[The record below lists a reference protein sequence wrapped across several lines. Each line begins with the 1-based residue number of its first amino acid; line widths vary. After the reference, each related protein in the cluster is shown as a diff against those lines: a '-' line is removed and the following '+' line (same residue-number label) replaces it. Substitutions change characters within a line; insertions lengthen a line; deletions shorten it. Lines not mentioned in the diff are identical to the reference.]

1 MSVDWKVAR
10 SVAAGL
16 ILAGLLVGVV
26 GLIVRKV

>member
-16 ILAGLLVGVV
+16 ILAGLLVGVA

>member
-1 MSVDWKVAR
+1 VSVDWKVAR

-16 ILAGLLVGVV
+16 ILAGLLVGVA

>member
-1 MSVDWKVAR
+1 VSVDWKVAR